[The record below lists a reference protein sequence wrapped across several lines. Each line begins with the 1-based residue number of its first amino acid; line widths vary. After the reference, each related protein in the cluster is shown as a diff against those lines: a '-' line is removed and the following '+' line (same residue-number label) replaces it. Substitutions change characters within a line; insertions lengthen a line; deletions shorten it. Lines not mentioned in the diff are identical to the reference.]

1 MKSSNG
7 VDSAPD
13 PRDLSGD
20 GSRNGDGT
28 DVRLRAIENRLTKL
42 ETRMEYVAAKE
53 DIETLKK
60 HMEGLKVWML
70 SRGFAAMVATASIV
84 LTLMK
89 LLFFSDGSG

>member
-13 PRDLSGD
+13 PRALSGD
-20 GSRNGDGT
+20 GNGDGDRT

-53 DIETLKK
+53 DIE
-60 HMEGLKVWML
+60 GIKVWML
-70 SRGFAAMVATASIV
+70 GRGFAAIVTVAGLMLA
-84 LTLMK
+84 LMK
-89 LLFFSDGSG
+89 LFFFSDGSG

>member
-42 ETRMEYVAAKE
+42 ETRMEYMATKE
-53 DIETLKK
+53 DI
-60 HMEGLKVWML
+60 EGLKVWML
-70 SRGFAAMVATASIV
+70 GRGFTAIV
-84 LTLMK
+84 TTAGLMLALMK